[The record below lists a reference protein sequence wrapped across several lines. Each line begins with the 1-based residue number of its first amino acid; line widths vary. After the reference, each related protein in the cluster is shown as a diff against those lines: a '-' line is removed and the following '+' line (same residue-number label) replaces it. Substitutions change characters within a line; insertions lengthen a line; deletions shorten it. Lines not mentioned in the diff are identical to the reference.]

1 MYKITKVEQL
11 TETIYLMDVVA
22 PRVANKCLPGQFVIV
37 RGSEDGERIPL
48 TICDYSREDG
58 TITIVFQV
66 VGAATEMMKNKKAGD
81 SFADFVGPL
90 GCPSEFCKEDI
101 EELKKKK
108 ILFVA
113 GGVGTAPVYPQ
124 VKWLHEQG
132 IEADATM
139 IGLRLTTVGISS
151 SFVSLHTNFIMII
164 GPMATHTSYLLPA
177 STSFWI
183 SFVTTPLLP
192 YEPSSVV
199 IYRLPATFFILS
211 SINVFRDSL

>member
-101 EELKKKK
+101 EE
-108 ILFVA
+108 
-113 GGVGTAPVYPQ
+113 
-124 VKWLHEQG
+124 
-132 IEADATM
+132 AD
-139 IGLRLTTVGISS
+139 LTIT
-151 SFVSLHTNFIMII
+151 
-164 GPMATHTSYLLPA
+164 
-177 STSFWI
+177 WK
-183 SFVTTPLLP
+183 
-192 YEPSSVV
+192 
-199 IYRLPATFFILS
+199 
-211 SINVFRDSL
+211 

>member
-132 IEADATM
+132 
-139 IGLRLTTVGISS
+139 L
-151 SFVSLHTNFIMII
+151 
-164 GPMATHTSYLLPA
+164 
-177 STSFWI
+177 
-183 SFVTTPLLP
+183 
-192 YEPSSVV
+192 
-199 IYRLPATFFILS
+199 
-211 SINVFRDSL
+211 

>member
-1 MYKITKVEQL
+1 
-11 TETIYLMDVVA
+11 
-22 PRVANKCLPGQFVIV
+22 
-37 RGSEDGERIPL
+37 
-48 TICDYSREDG
+48 
-58 TITIVFQV
+58 
-66 VGAATEMMKNKKAGD
+66 
-81 SFADFVGPL
+81 
-90 GCPSEFCKEDI
+90 
-101 EELKKKK
+101 
-108 ILFVA
+108 
-113 GGVGTAPVYPQ
+113 
-124 VKWLHEQG
+124 
-132 IEADATM
+132 M

-211 SINVFRDSL
+211 SRMMSDLFLPPTMTSASMPCSWSHFTCGYTGAVPTPPATKRIFFFLSSSISSLQNSDGQPSGPTKSANESPAFLFFIISVAAPTTWNTIVMVPSSLE